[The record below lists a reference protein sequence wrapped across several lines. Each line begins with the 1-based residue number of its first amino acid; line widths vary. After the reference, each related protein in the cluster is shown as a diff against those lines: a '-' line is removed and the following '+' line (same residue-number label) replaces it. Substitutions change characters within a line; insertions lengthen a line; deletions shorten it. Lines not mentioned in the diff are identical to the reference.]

1 MDASTILQAITSVG
15 FPIVC
20 CLVMMY
26 YVKYTDDRHRSET
39 EKLNT
44 MHREEMKEV
53 TTAITNNTLV
63 IQQLVDFIKAE
74 TKESEK

>member
-26 YVKYTDDRHRSET
+26 YVKYTDDRNRADT
-39 EKLNT
+39 EKLNA
-44 MHREEMKEV
+44 MHREEMKEI

-74 TKESEK
+74 TKATEK

>member
-26 YVKYTDDRHRSET
+26 YVKYTDDRNRADT
-39 EKLNT
+39 EKLNAL
-44 MHREEMKEV
+44 HREEMKEV

-74 TKESEK
+74 TKETEK

>member
-26 YVKYTDDRHRSET
+26 YVKYTDDRNRADT
-39 EKLNT
+39 EKLNA
-44 MHREEMKEV
+44 MHREEMKEI

-74 TKESEK
+74 TKETEK

>member
-1 MDASTILQAITSVG
+1 MDVSTILQAITSVG

-26 YVKYTDDRHRSET
+26 YVKYTDDRNRADT
-39 EKLNT
+39 EKLNAL
-44 MHREEMKEV
+44 HREEMKEV

-74 TKESEK
+74 TKETEK